1 MAIWSVYIL
10 APSITQTKA
19 RYRPRGWFS
28 EREEKI
34 LVNRLLRDDPA
45 KSTMHNRQAM
55 TAKLYWQA
63 LCEYDTW
70 PLYLISLIA
79 RIPAFVPDVYFT
91 LILRGLRFT
100 TTQSNLLTIPP
111 YIAYLF
117 AVRSSLSWSSIHP
130 SIIRFCKSGAD
141 KTQPMSRLSASPFW
155 PRRPTNDASPH
166 CWVNSGTYQS

>member
-19 RYRPRGWFS
+19 RHRPRGWFS

-55 TAKLYWQA
+55 TLKLYWQA

-117 AVRSSLSWSSIHP
+117 AVRSSFSWSSIHP
-130 SIIRFCKSGAD
+130 SFVLQVRC
-141 KTQPMSRLSASPFW
+141 
-155 PRRPTNDASPH
+155 
-166 CWVNSGTYQS
+166 